1 MAEPGLVYGPGRER
15 RTIVSGRAV
24 VVILSLLML
33 GACYESPN
41 IAVHEPGK
49 YKGSTDPLLAKE
61 RMPQQQET
69 LRQRFEV
76 GQTDR

>member
-1 MAEPGLVYGPGRER
+1 M
-15 RTIVSGRAV
+15 IVSARTGVAILM
-24 VVILSLLML
+24 ILSLLMP
-33 GACYESPN
+33 GACYESPK

-61 RMPQQQET
+61 RTPQQQET
-69 LRQRFEV
+69 LRQRFDL

>member
-1 MAEPGLVYGPGRER
+1 MSHRMIAV
-15 RTIVSGRAV
+15 IVVS
-24 VVILSLLML
+24 LSLLTV

-49 YKGSTDPLLAKE
+49 YKGATDPLLAKE
-61 RMPQQQET
+61 RTPQQQEM
-69 LRQRFEV
+69 LHQRFDL

>member
-1 MAEPGLVYGPGRER
+1 VLGR
-15 RTIVSGRAV
+15 IVAAIV
-24 VVILSLLML
+24 VSLTLLTM

-49 YKGSTDPLLAKE
+49 YKGTTDPLLAKE
-61 RMPQQQET
+61 RTPQQQET
-69 LRQRFEV
+69 LRQRFDL

>member
-1 MAEPGLVYGPGRER
+1 MSLRTVVAIVVTLGLL
-15 RTIVSGRAV
+15 A
-24 VVILSLLML
+24 L

-61 RMPQQQET
+61 RTPQQQET
-69 LRQRFEV
+69 LRQRFDL

>member
-1 MAEPGLVYGPGRER
+1 MSLPTVVAIVVTLGLL
-15 RTIVSGRAV
+15 T
-24 VVILSLLML
+24 L

-61 RMPQQQET
+61 RTPQQQET
-69 LRQRFEV
+69 LRQRFDL